1 MIYVGN
7 FDTRRRSDC
16 EGQREFRLRWYF
28 WQFLIVSMNNCINLN
43 MLHCC
48 MLSLLVLI
56 VGTALVDLGSTALDR
71 NAAVAIKVEM
81 LKDSHFYF
89 LRV

>member
-1 MIYVGN
+1 
-7 FDTRRRSDC
+7 
-16 EGQREFRLRWYF
+16 
-28 WQFLIVSMNNCINLN
+28 
-43 MLHCC
+43 